1 MGGRDVLAEL
11 AAGRLT
17 AVDAEALAATARTQA
32 PDVARAALGL
42 TAIEWTALVD
52 GARLEQLA
60 AWRYAGEPEDA
71 APTDSS
77 TLDDEAIV
85 QCPHCCE
92 SQLLVID
99 PETLGQFVQDCD
111 VCCNPWT
118 VTVARAEDGTLT
130 VQVETASG

>member
-1 MGGRDVLAEL
+1 MLAEL
-11 AAGRLT
+11 AAGQLT
-17 AVDAEALAATARTQA
+17 PAEAEALAATARAKA
-32 PDVARAALGL
+32 PEAARAALGL

-60 AWRYAGEPEDA
+60 AWRYAGAVDA
-71 APTDSS
+71 DDATAGDAS

-85 QCPHCCE
+85 QCPHCFE

-99 PETLGQFVQDCD
+99 PDTVGEFVQDCD

-118 VTVARAEDGTLT
+118 VTVARAPDGTLT
-130 VQVETASG
+130 VQLETASG

>member
-1 MGGRDVLAEL
+1 MLAEL

-17 AVDAEALAATARTQA
+17 PAEAEALAVTARTHA

-42 TAIEWTALVD
+42 TAIEWSALID

-60 AWRYAGEPEDA
+60 AWRYAGAVEDDDD
-71 APTDSS
+71 APTDASA
-77 TLDDEAIV
+77 LDDEAIV
-85 QCPHCCE
+85 QCPHCFE

-118 VTVARAEDGTLT
+118 VTVARAADGTLT
-130 VQVETASG
+130 VQLETASG